1 MFAGDWIIIK
11 DGYIDKLFKKLIEF
25 FENYCNKFLGE
36 DLEESKWNYDDYFKD
51 VYKKVKNLDSYFG
64 QTFR

>member
-25 FENYCNKFLGE
+25 FEDYCNKFLGE

-51 VYKKVKNLDSYFG
+51 VYKKV
-64 QTFR
+64 